1 VTQKGEELLD
11 AQYLPKIPGPH
22 IISVTFNN
30 QEIPQSPI
38 KVIVEPD
45 VDVGK
50 IKVTGIDQSKNFFN
64 LNFILSFLLL
74 NTVLLL
80 MIRVCVYDYIF
91 FLIFFYSLLSTLFFS
106 LNIKQLHKSANHQH
120 LI

>member
-1 VTQKGEELLD
+1 MNPKNVELNFDVTQKGEELLD

-30 QEIPQSPI
+30 QEVPQSPI

-50 IKVTGIDQSKNFFN
+50 IKVTGIDQSKSFY
-64 LNFILSFLLL
+64 LS
-74 NTVLLL
+74 N
-80 MIRVCVYDYIF
+80 
-91 FLIFFYSLLSTLFFS
+91 SFS
-106 LNIKQLHKSANHQH
+106 SYN
-120 LI
+120 

>member
-1 VTQKGEELLD
+1 MTQKGEELLD

-50 IKVTGIDQSKNFFN
+50 IKVTGIDQSKNY
-64 LNFILSFLLL
+64 FLLFKL
-74 NTVLLL
+74 
-80 MIRVCVYDYIF
+80 
-91 FLIFFYSLLSTLFFS
+91 YSFFS
-106 LNIKQLHKSANHQH
+106 SSEYCSFTNDSSLCV
-120 LI
+120 

>member
-1 VTQKGEELLD
+1 MNPKNVELNFDVTQKGEELLD

-30 QEIPQSPI
+30 QEVPQSPI

-50 IKVTGIDQSKNFFN
+50 IKVTGIDQSKNFY
-64 LNFILSFLLL
+64 LS
-74 NTVLLL
+74 N
-80 MIRVCVYDYIF
+80 
-91 FLIFFYSLLSTLFFS
+91 SFS
-106 LNIKQLHKSANHQH
+106 SYN
-120 LI
+120 